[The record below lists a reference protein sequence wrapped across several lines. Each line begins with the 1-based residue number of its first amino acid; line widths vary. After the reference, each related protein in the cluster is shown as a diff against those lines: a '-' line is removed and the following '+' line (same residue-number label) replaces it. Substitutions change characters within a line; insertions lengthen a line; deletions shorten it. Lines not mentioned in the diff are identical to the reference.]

1 MRETRCASR
10 FVVGRIC
17 AAPLAALLVLSIAL
31 QGGPARA
38 DTPRQRTIKARYL
51 YKFAPFVQWPASAFE
66 SPTAPLAICIAGQDP
81 FGPAL
86 AEAGRSQPVNGR
98 AVVVRHVDAVHPGMG
113 CHILFAGSDPSTD
126 ESLRAIAHEPVLT
139 VTDSSTG
146 GSGGIINF
154 VTMAGRVRFTID
166 KNAAQERGI
175 TISSKLLGRAVN
187 VAR

>member
-1 MRETRCASR
+1 M
-10 FVVGRIC
+10 
-17 AAPLAALLVLSIAL
+17 AALFILSIAL

-38 DTPRQRTIKARYL
+38 DTPRQRAIKARYL
-51 YKFAPFVQWPASAFE
+51 YKFAPFVQWPANAFE
-66 SPTAPLAICIAGQDP
+66 SPAAPLVICIAGQDP

-86 AEAGRSQPVNGR
+86 DQAGRSEPVNGR
-98 AVVVRHVDAVHPGMG
+98 PVMVRRIDVIHPAMG
-113 CHILFAGSDPSTD
+113 CHILFEGSGLTE

-154 VTMAGRVRFTID
+154 VTMAGRVRFTVD
-166 KNAAQERGI
+166 KIAAQERGL